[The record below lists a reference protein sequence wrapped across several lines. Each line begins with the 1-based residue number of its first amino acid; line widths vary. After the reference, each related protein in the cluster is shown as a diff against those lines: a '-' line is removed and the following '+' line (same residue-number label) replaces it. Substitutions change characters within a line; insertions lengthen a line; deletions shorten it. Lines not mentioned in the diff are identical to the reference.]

1 MCLSLFSFFSHPP
14 SSPFSFPS
22 SNQSGSAS
30 LPSYTS
36 VGVSSAILGRFTIPP
51 QTSIFCMLGYLAGFL
66 RHHARPRTMIQS
78 HIVSYLNREQVK

>member
-1 MCLSLFSFFSHPP
+1 MRVCLFLFSLFSHPP

-22 SNQSGSAS
+22 SNRSGSAS

-66 RHHARPRTMIQS
+66 RRHARPRTMIRSHSQS
-78 HIVSYLNREQVK
+78 AV